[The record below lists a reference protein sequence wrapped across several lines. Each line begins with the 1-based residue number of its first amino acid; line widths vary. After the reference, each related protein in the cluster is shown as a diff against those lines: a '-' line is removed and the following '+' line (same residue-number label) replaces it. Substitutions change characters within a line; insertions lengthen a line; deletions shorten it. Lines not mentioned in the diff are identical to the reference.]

1 MAFCIYFVNEVYDK
15 LLMNQIIKAIQ
26 YRFSMG
32 AHIVFIE
39 DDENINSMFTEFLSS
54 EGYNVT
60 PFSDG
65 LNIDEKC
72 ILEKVDL
79 FLLDYELPG
88 KNGLDLVLDIRK
100 QSQAP
105 IILLSGN
112 STDVEKIIG
121 LETGAD
127 DYLLKPILPREL
139 AARIKAVLRRCQPVI
154 QTTGETKDTKFG
166 PWFLDDN
173 QHQVIHVDGHDAGL
187 TATEYDILSILIAAK
202 GRKVSRD
209 QIFQNLDK
217 LESDSYDRSIDILIG
232 RIRKKLGDDPK
243 NPEYIKTIRGIGYLF
258 IG

>member
-1 MAFCIYFVNEVYDK
+1 
-15 LLMNQIIKAIQ
+15 
-26 YRFSMG
+26 MG
-32 AHIVFIE
+32 ENIVFIE
-39 DDENINSMFTEFLSS
+39 DDKNIRELFTDFLSG
-54 EGYNVT
+54 EGYNIT
-60 PFSDG
+60 ALPDG
-65 LNIDEKC
+65 IDFDQNCNIDN
-72 ILEKVDL
+72 IDL

-88 KNGLDLVLDIRK
+88 RNGLDLVLDIRK
-100 QSQAP
+100 QSNAP

-139 AARIKAVLRRCQPVI
+139 VARIKAVMRRYQPAVI
-154 QTTGETKDTKFG
+154 PPTSSNDLKFG
-166 PWFLDDN
+166 PWRLNNN
-173 QHQVIHVDGHDAGL
+173 QHQVLHDEGHDAGL
-187 TATEYDILSILIAAK
+187 TATEYDILSILVSSK

-243 NPEYIKTIRGIGYLF
+243 DPSYIKTIRGVGYLF